1 MIYLDKHGREV
12 DAALIRAR
20 LNQLNIE
27 ENHCVIMFGNLWKMP
42 GFAYH
47 WTDAT
52 LALKNE
58 LEYRAASKGE

>member
-1 MIYLDKHGREV
+1 MTYLDKHGREV

-20 LNQLNIE
+20 LDQMNIDE
-27 ENHCVIMFGNLWKMP
+27 SHCIIMFSNLWKLP

-58 LEYRAASKGE
+58 LEYRAALKEE